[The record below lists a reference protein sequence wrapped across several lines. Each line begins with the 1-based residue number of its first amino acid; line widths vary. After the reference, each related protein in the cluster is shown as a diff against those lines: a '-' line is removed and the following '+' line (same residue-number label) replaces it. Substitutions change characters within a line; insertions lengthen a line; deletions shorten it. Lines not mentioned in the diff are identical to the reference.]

1 MENLNRFFDEEAAVD
16 GGAAEGARGF
26 RLSAKA
32 LLLTYPRCPVD
43 KESALDQLKTK
54 FAPEN
59 VVFIIVGHELHE
71 QAAEGEV
78 RDHLHALVLLR
89 SRCNIRN
96 PAYLDLIAGERRYH
110 GNYQSTRNI
119 RNAIQYVTKDG
130 DVVTFGEIPEHLLDP
145 KKTRAEHLL
154 NIEQLTSEQEFLR
167 YVFLNGLSAAVQ
179 TLRPFWQISKRP
191 RLTQSR
197 FPLTSFVVPDILQD
211 AVRGLDQ
218 DDRALLLLGPTGIG
232 KTQLLL
238 AMLEGTQ
245 LQRLTELDDLR
256 AIGPETSHLLFDD
269 VELERLGRGPLLHLL
284 DVRTERSIKCR
295 YSNATLLPTMN
306 LILIGNSLENV
317 LGRFSDDA
325 AVLRRIR
332 TLQLGPEQ
340 LFA

>member
-1 MENLNRFFDEEAAVD
+1 MERLGQFFDAEAR
-16 GGAAEGARGF
+16 EGADEAGGRGF

-43 KESALDQLKTK
+43 KEQAVDQLCAK
-54 FAPEN
+54 FPPEN
-59 VVFIIVGHELHE
+59 IIFVIVGHELHE
-71 QAAEGEV
+71 HAEEGEC
-78 RDHLHALVLLR
+78 RDHLHALILLR

-96 PAYLDLIAGERRYH
+96 PEYLDLHDGERRYH

-119 RNAIQYVTKDG
+119 RNALAYVTKEG
-130 DVVTFGEIPEHLLDP
+130 DIARYGEIPQHLLDP

-154 NIEQLTSEQEFLR
+154 NIEQCTSEAEFLR
-167 YVFLNGLSAAVQ
+167 YVFLNGLSAAAQ
-179 TLRPFWQISKRP
+179 TLRPYWMISKRP

-197 FPLTSFVVPDILQD
+197 FQIGSFAVPDILRQAMD
-211 AVRGLDQ
+211 ELDQ
-218 DDRALLLLGPTGIG
+218 SDRALLLLGPTGIG
-232 KTQLLL
+232 KTQLML

-245 LQRLTELDDLR
+245 LHRLTELDDLR
-256 AIGPETSHLLFDD
+256 AIGPETSVLLFDD
-269 VELERLGRGPLLHLL
+269 VELEKLGRGPLLHLL

-332 TLQLGPEQ
+332 TLHLGPEQ